1 MSKNHKNQVMAQ
13 KDRVI
18 NNRKPHYNFGR
29 TKVDY
34 QTSNKDKFTEK
45 DLSQANQSKLD
56 AAANGQD
63 VRKSHFLFGTDASE
77 HKKDQVNQT
86 ARSSTS

>member
-1 MSKNHKNQVMAQ
+1 M
-13 KDRVI
+13 I

-45 DLSQANQSKLD
+45 DLSQATQSKLD
-56 AAANGQD
+56 AVANGQD

-77 HKKDQVNQT
+77 H
-86 ARSSTS
+86 